1 MSIVLFLRCISY
13 LFGMKKWM
21 RYEIDWLTPSQF
33 LGTNSPP
40 TTKVRFQDPVSN
52 QGVRRLEMATDARSR
67 GVQGHVVRSSIVVSP
82 GGKVWKMCPRYET
95 SPQRYENKNLKVWNF
110 FYKVWNFCIGVW
122 KKFLRYENKNLK
134 VRVWNWFLRVW
145 KIFWQGM
152 KLLYK
157 GMKKVFK
164 VWNFCIRVW
173 KKFSFF
179 WGYEIIF
186 EGMKKSL
193 LGMKK
198 IRFLQKNIFTP

>member
-1 MSIVLFLRCISY
+1 MVFFHTQIRCFVTSVYCFI
-13 LFGMKKWM
+13 FEMHFIPIW
-21 RYEIDWLTPSQF
+21 YEKMDEVWNWLA
-33 LGTNSPP
+33 LSPTRGLLLSP
-40 TTKVRFQDPVSN
+40 K
-52 QGVRRLEMATDARSR
+52 GVRRVEMATDARSR

-179 WGYEIIF
+179 GGYETIF
-186 EGMKKSL
+186 EGMKKYL

-198 IRFLQKNIFTP
+198 NRFLQKNSFIP

>member
-1 MSIVLFLRCISY
+1 MQLVWLSTAIVFFHTFMHTFHTLGICFIPKWPVFIPGARFSY
-13 LFGMKKWM
+13 LFVIIKTIWYAIVWRSVPGRKGMKNVPK
-21 RYEIDWLTPSQF
+21 
-33 LGTNSPP
+33 
-40 TTKVRFQDPVSN
+40 
-52 QGVRRLEMATDARSR
+52 
-67 GVQGHVVRSSIVVSP
+67 
-82 GGKVWKMCPRYET
+82 
-95 SPQRYENKNLKVWNF
+95 NKNLKVWNF
-110 FYKVWNFCIGVW
+110 FYKVWNFRIRVW

-134 VRVWNWFLRVW
+134 VTVWNWFLRVW

-179 WGYEIIF
+179 WGYETIF
-186 EGMKKSL
+186 EGMKKYL

-198 IRFLQKNIFTP
+198 IRFLQKNSFIP